1 MSRILTGIQSTGR
14 PHMGNI
20 LGAIIPAIELANK
33 PNNDSFL
40 FIADFHSLTQIKNP
54 KELKENTFQV
64 AATWLACGLNPNK
77 TTFYRQSDVPECT
90 ELTWYLNCY
99 FPYQRLKLAHSFKD
113 KSDRL
118 EDVNSGLFV
127 YPMLMASDIL
137 LYDANYVPV
146 GRDQLQHLEMTRD
159 VASRINHKHG
169 ETFILPEPILQKD
182 AQLIPGTD
190 GEKMSKSR
198 NNTID
203 VFDNE
208 KSIKKLINKNI
219 ITDNTPLED
228 SKDPNSSTVY
238 KLFQLIASK
247 ESSDEM
253 ANKLLAGGYGWG
265 HAKKELINE
274 ITNRFAPEREKFNHY
289 MNHPKE
295 VEDILQKGALKAKKV
310 ANATLN
316 RVRKN
321 LGYN

>member
-20 LGAIIPAIELANK
+20 LGAILPAIELSNK
-33 PNNDSFL
+33 AENDSFL
-40 FIADFHSLTQIKNP
+40 FIADLHSLTQIKTP
-54 KELKENTFQV
+54 SDLRKNTFQV
-64 AATWLACGLNPNK
+64 AATWLACGLNPEK

-90 ELTWYLNCY
+90 ELSWYLNCY

-159 VASRINHKHG
+159 VASRINHKHS
-169 ETFILPEPILQKD
+169 ETFIIPEPILQKD

-198 NNTID
+198 NNTLDI
-203 VFDNE
+203 FDDE

-219 ITDNTPLED
+219 ITDNTPLE
-228 SKDPNSSTVY
+228 SPKDPSLSTVY
-238 KLFQLIASK
+238 KIYKLIASK
-247 ESSDEM
+247 EKSETM
-253 ANKLLAGGYGWG
+253 AHKLLAGGYGWG

-274 ITNRFAPEREKFNHY
+274 ITKRFSSERERFNHF

-295 VEDILQKGALKAKKV
+295 VEDVLQEGAIKAKKV
-310 ANATLN
+310 AKATLK
-316 RVRKN
+316 RVRKS

>member
-1 MSRILTGIQSTGR
+1 
-14 PHMGNI
+14 MGNI
-20 LGAIIPAIELANK
+20 LGAIMPAIELANK

-169 ETFILPEPILQKD
+169 DIFVLPEPIIQKD

-203 VFDNE
+203 IFDNP
-208 KSIKKLINKNI
+208 KSIKKIINKNI

-247 ESSDEM
+247 ENSNEM
-253 ANKLLAGGYGWG
+253 AAKLLAGGYGWG

-274 ITNRFAPEREKFNHY
+274 ITNQFDSEREKFNHY
-289 MNHPKE
+289 MSNPEE
-295 VEDILQKGALKAKKV
+295 VEEILQKGALKAKKV

-316 RVRKN
+316 RVRKK

>member
-40 FIADFHSLTQIKNP
+40 FIADLHSLTQIKNP

-64 AATWLACGLNPNK
+64 AATWLACGLNPDK
-77 TTFYRQSDVPECT
+77 TTFYRQSDVPECA

-146 GRDQLQHLEMTRD
+146 GRDQVQHLEMTRD

-219 ITDNTPLED
+219 ITNNTPLED

-274 ITNRFAPEREKFNHY
+274 ITNRFTPERRSEERRVG
-289 MNHPKE
+289 KE
-295 VEDILQKGALKAKKV
+295 C
-310 ANATLN
+310 
-316 RVRKN
+316 RSRWSP
-321 LGYN
+321 YH

>member
-14 PHMGNI
+14 PHIGNI
-20 LGAIIPAIELANK
+20 LGAIIPAIDLANK
-33 PNNDSFL
+33 VENDSFL
-40 FIADFHSLTQIKNP
+40 FIADLHSLTQIKNS
-54 KELKENTFQV
+54 KELKDNTFQV
-64 AATWLACGLNPNK
+64 AATWLACGLNPEK

-90 ELTWYLNCY
+90 ELTWYLNCF

-137 LYDANYVPV
+137 LYDANFVPV

-159 VASRINHKHG
+159 VASRINHKHRDV
-169 ETFILPEPILQKD
+169 FVLPEPIIQKD

-203 VFDNE
+203 IFDNP

-228 SKDPNSSTVY
+228 PKDPNSSTVY

-247 ESSDEM
+247 KSSNEM
-253 ANKLLAGGYGWG
+253 AAKLLAGGYGWG

-274 ITNRFAPEREKFNHY
+274 ITNQFASEREKFNHY
-289 MNHPKE
+289 MSNPEE
-295 VEDILQKGALKAKKV
+295 VEEILQKGALKAKKV

-316 RVRKN
+316 RVRKK